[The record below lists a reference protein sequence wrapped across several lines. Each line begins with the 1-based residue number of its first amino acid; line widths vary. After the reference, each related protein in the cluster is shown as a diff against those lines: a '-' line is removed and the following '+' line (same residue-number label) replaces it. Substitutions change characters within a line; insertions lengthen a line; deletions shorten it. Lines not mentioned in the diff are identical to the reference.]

1 MQVSAASATA
11 DTRVISL
18 IGVAHFFSHF
28 YQLTLPALF
37 PLMLTAEGLSWAE
50 LGTLSATLFVA
61 SGIAQT
67 PSGFL
72 VDKVGARPL
81 LIGGM
86 LLMSGAMMGFWFAD
100 SYTLMLVLAFVTGLG
115 NSVFHPADFS
125 ILNGSVD
132 SSRMGRAFS
141 VHHFGGYIGYASAP
155 FLMLALG
162 YEIGW
167 RESVLL
173 VGCLGF
179 GVTALIWF
187 NRLHLRDCGIDQGIQ
202 PQPILNEISALAR
215 PSFVMA
221 FLFFAFM
228 AMGSVGLMALGAGA
242 LIQLIDI
249 PAKLANGAIS
259 LQLTGTIAGVLIGG
273 YIADRISRHDHMTAL
288 VVLIGAVLL
297 QSFPVFRIADPTVFI
312 PVLVCY
318 GVLYGIAGPMRD
330 MVIRTITPKGAA
342 GKVFGFTYSGMDV
355 GSAISG
361 VVFGYLLQ
369 KQQPELVFVGVGLVM
384 LIGVCIVLL
393 ARAMAMRERGDGP
406 AL

>member
-1 MQVSAASATA
+1 MHSVTA
-11 DTRVISL
+11 ISSSDTKVISL
-18 IGVAHFFSHF
+18 IGLAHFFSHF

-37 PLMLTAEGLSWAE
+37 PLMLKVEGLNWAE

-61 SGIAQT
+61 SGISQT

-72 VDKVGARPL
+72 VDKIGARPM
-81 LIGGM
+81 LIGGIF
-86 LLMSGAMMGFWFAD
+86 LMSLAMMGFWWAD
-100 SYTLMLVLAFVTGLG
+100 SYPLMLLLAFIAGIG

-162 YEIGW
+162 TEIGW

-173 VGCLGF
+173 VGSLGLA
-179 GVTALIWF
+179 VTILLWV
-187 NRLHLRDCGIDQGIQ
+187 NRPCLRDCGIDKGIR
-202 PQPILNEISALAR
+202 PEPIKNEIKALAR

-228 AMGSVGLMALGAGA
+228 AMGSVGLMTLGAGA

-249 PAKLANGAIS
+249 SSKLANGAIS
-259 LQLTGTIAGVLIGG
+259 LQLTGTIAGVLVGG
-273 YIADRISRHDHMTAL
+273 FIADRITRHDYMTAL
-288 VVLIGAVLL
+288 VVLIGALLL
-297 QSFPVFRIADPTVFI
+297 QLFPAFKLADPYVFI
-312 PVLVCY
+312 PILVIY
-318 GVLYGIAGPMRD
+318 GLLYGIAGPMRD
-330 MVIRTITPKGAA
+330 MVIRSITPAGAA

-361 VVFGYLLQ
+361 VIFGYLLQ
-369 KQQPELVFVGVGLVM
+369 KQLPEFVFIGVGLVM
-384 LIGVCIVLL
+384 LIGVVIVLA
-393 ARAMAMRERGDGP
+393 ARSMAIKEHQKGT
-406 AL
+406 

>member
-1 MQVSAASATA
+1 MQSVTA
-11 DTRVISL
+11 ISSSDTKVISL
-18 IGVAHFFSHF
+18 IGLAHFFSHF

-37 PLMLTAEGLSWAE
+37 PLMLKVEGLNWAE

-61 SGIAQT
+61 SGISQT

-72 VDKVGARPL
+72 VDKIGARPM
-81 LIGGM
+81 LIGGIF
-86 LLMSGAMMGFWFAD
+86 LMSLAMMGFWWAD
-100 SYTLMLVLAFVTGLG
+100 SYPLMLLLAFIAGIG

-162 YEIGW
+162 TEIGW

-173 VGCLGF
+173 VGSLGLA
-179 GVTALIWF
+179 VTILLWV
-187 NRLHLRDCGIDQGIQ
+187 NRPCLRDCGIDKGIR
-202 PQPILNEISALAR
+202 PEPIKNEIKALAR

-228 AMGSVGLMALGAGA
+228 AMGSVGLMTLGAGA

-249 PAKLANGAIS
+249 SSKLANGAIS
-259 LQLTGTIAGVLIGG
+259 LQLTGTIAGVLVGG
-273 YIADRISRHDHMTAL
+273 FIADRITRHDYMTAL
-288 VVLIGAVLL
+288 VVLIGALLL
-297 QSFPVFRIADPTVFI
+297 QLFPAFKLADPYVFI
-312 PVLVCY
+312 PILVIY
-318 GVLYGIAGPMRD
+318 GLLYGIAGPMRD
-330 MVIRTITPKGAA
+330 MVIRSITPSGAA

-361 VVFGYLLQ
+361 VIFGYLLQ
-369 KQQPELVFVGVGLVM
+369 KQLPEFVFIGVGLVM
-384 LIGVCIVLL
+384 LIGVVIVLA
-393 ARAMAMRERGDGP
+393 ARSMAIKERQKGS
-406 AL
+406 